1 MQFREAVRKG
11 PRMYLGDPRGGQAA
25 NNAILELVGNVIDQF
40 LAGRATQVSV
50 TIDGIEIEVRDDG
63 QRCWQKSSN

>member
-1 MQFREAVRKG
+1 MVFREAVRKRPG
-11 PRMYLGDPRGGQAA
+11 MYLGDPRNGQAA

-50 TIDGIEIEVRDDG
+50 TIDGIEICLLYTSPSPRD
-63 QRCWQKSSN
+63 